1 MKIAAALLVVA
12 IPLAVVAI
20 SPSKDRPERSY
31 ACDYDGFLDL
41 AKEIQ
46 GHRDARLVELDQF
59 VKMAKEPGTIVIDS
73 RSEKHFEAVHIAGSV
88 NLPYTSFSDQALRE
102 IVPDHSTQI
111 LIYCRNNLVDSSKPN
126 NGAGF
131 DIPFRKEL
139 VVGLN
144 IPTVITLYAYGY
156 QNVWELNSVID
167 IADPKVALVGTQVPV
182 RGQPGAK

>member
-1 MKIAAALLVVA
+1 MKSAAVLLLVA

-20 SPSKDRPERSY
+20 SPGEDRPKRSY

-46 GHRDARLVELDQF
+46 GHRDQHLVELEQF
-59 VKMAKEPGTIVIDS
+59 IAMAEEPGTIVIDS
-73 RSEKHFEAVHIAGSV
+73 RSEKHFAAVHIAGSV

-102 IVPDHSTQI
+102 VIPDRSTRI

-126 NGAGF
+126 NGAEF
-131 DIPFRKEL
+131 DIPFRKERP
-139 VVGLN
+139 VGLN

-167 IADPKVALVGTQVPV
+167 IADPKVTLVGTQVPSID
-182 RGQPGAK
+182 QASTK